1 MFLTLEHRF
10 AFVHIPKTAGEQ
22 LFQLFVRGLPPPG
35 WEPKLHIAYWG
46 QDATTVTD
54 LTHLHQGNL
63 YDYVPKA
70 LYERCVS
77 FCVVRDPY
85 NRFYSAF
92 QDLPLKMAYSK
103 QVDNA
108 HPFWTGRYPEY
119 ANPKAPGVDAA
130 ATFAQFCDIV
140 DTHKIPTDTI
150 TKHNIHLVPQ
160 HTFVFRKDGTQNVG
174 TWLKFEALDT
184 ALPAWFTK
192 HKLPFVKH
200 PSYTNKGKHWRKC
213 KIHFNDL
220 DPARLQ
226 RSYLHKY
233 TPAAIALVNKW
244 YKRDFEAFGYT
255 MLDPASFV
263 APVAAPATVPVKRRP
278 RSGRRRTHRRTHR
291 RTRGNGRRRGGGRAL
306 TTAGR
311 QPV

>member
-10 AFVHIPKTAGEQ
+10 AFVHIPKTAGQ
-22 LFQLFVRGLPPPG
+22 QIFQLFVRGLPPAG

-46 QDATTVTD
+46 QDATTLTD

-70 LYERCVS
+70 LYKSCVS

-92 QDLPLKMAYSK
+92 QDLPLKMAFSK
-103 QVDNA
+103 KWENS
-108 HPFWTGRYPEY
+108 HPFWTERYPEY

-130 ATFAQFCDIV
+130 ATLAQFCDIV
-140 DTHKIPTDTI
+140 DTHKVPTDTI
-150 TKHNIHLVPQ
+150 TKHNIHLIPQ
-160 HTFVFRKDGTQNVG
+160 HMFVFRKDGTQNVG

-184 ALPAWFTK
+184 ALPAWFTQ

-200 PSYTNKGKHWRKC
+200 ASYTNKGKHWRKC

-220 DPARLQ
+220 NPARLQ
-226 RSYLHKY
+226 SSYLPKY

-244 YKRDFEAFGYT
+244 YKRDFEAFGYK

-263 APVAAPATVPVKRRP
+263 APPPADVVLRHDVAPTTSSRTRKRSSRQ
-278 RSGRRRTHRRTHR
+278 GRTHRGKGHG
-291 RTRGNGRRRGGGRAL
+291 RGKRQRGRR
-306 TTAGR
+306 
-311 QPV
+311 

>member
-46 QDATTVTD
+46 QDATTLTD

-70 LYERCVS
+70 LYESCVS

-92 QDLPLKMAYSK
+92 QDLPLKMGYSK
-103 QVDNA
+103 QVGNA
-108 HPFWTGRYPEY
+108 HPFWTERYPAY

-140 DTHKIPTDTI
+140 NTHKVPTDTI

-200 PSYTNKGKHWRKC
+200 ASYTNKGKHWRKC

-244 YKRDFEAFGYT
+244 YKRDFEAFGYK
-255 MLDPASFV
+255 MHDPASFV
-263 APVAAPATVPVKRRP
+263 APPPAAVALRRVAPAASSRTRKRSSRQ
-278 RSGRRRTHRRTHR
+278 GRTHRGKGHG
-291 RTRGNGRRRGGGRAL
+291 RGKRQRGRR
-306 TTAGR
+306 
-311 QPV
+311 